1 MPGRVCHGRVAG
13 ECVLEVGDAML
24 QPEDLG
30 PEPVAF
36 AGEFGDPLG
45 ELGGRVVTVQGV
57 ERVKLSVYVA
67 G

>member
-1 MPGRVCHGRVAG
+1 
-13 ECVLEVGDAML
+13 ML